1 MFIWKELFM
10 ATLLE
15 LLSAAIKNDPE
26 ITGVKINDS
35 EYLLSQYADDSSL
48 ILDDNPKSLDHNLN
62 FPEKFHDKCL
72 SGRSCS
78 WQLRLE
84 PSHIASVL
92 SKLTLS
98 PAHSENLLKTNN
110 D

>member
-1 MFIWKELFM
+1 MILKKYFINFYGMVKRTRSRGPFVKFSSV
-10 ATLLE
+10 
-15 LLSAAIKNDPE
+15 LS
-26 ITGVKINDS
+26 DS
-35 EYLLSQYADDSSL
+35 DKLKL
-48 ILDDNPKSLDHNLN
+48 IPNNLN

>member
-1 MFIWKELFM
+1 MILKKYFIHFYGMVKR
-10 ATLLE
+10 TRSRDP
-15 LLSAAIKNDPE
+15 LLSM
-26 ITGVKINDS
+26 NDS
-35 EYLLSQYADDSSL
+35 DKLKL
-48 ILDDNPKSLDHNLN
+48 IPNSLN

>member
-1 MFIWKELFM
+1 MIDQAISGYHLISMRSHHNGHVSEFFSLGRGVRQGDPLSPYLFILV
-10 ATLLE
+10 LE
-15 LLSAAIKNDPE
+15 L
-26 ITGVKINDS
+26 
-35 EYLLSQYADDSSL
+35 
-48 ILDDNPKSLDHNLN
+48 
-62 FPEKFHDKCL
+62 L

-98 PAHSENLLKTNN
+98 PAHSKNLLKTNN

>member
-1 MFIWKELFM
+1 LQFYGFGPSLQKWIKAFYCDIS
-10 ATLLE
+10 
-15 LLSAAIKNDPE
+15 SAVTNN
-26 ITGVKINDS
+26 GHVS
-35 EYLLSQYADDSSL
+35 EFFSL
-48 ILDDNPKSLDHNLN
+48 GRG
-62 FPEKFHDKCL
+62 DKCL

-84 PSHIASVL
+84 PSHIASVW